1 MKKKVIYLA
10 ILNFNTV
17 TVNLHVIS
25 RIDQGK
31 ISKSIGDDSEDS
43 IVLEFMKQNG
53 YKESE
58 CHYLISES
66 PIPVFDEDEIIY
78 NE

>member
-1 MKKKVIYLA
+1 MKKIHLA

-17 TVNLHVIS
+17 TVNLHVIEKKEVK
-25 RIDQGK
+25 K
-31 ISKSIGDDSEDS
+31 ISTLIGDDSEDS

-58 CHYLISES
+58 CQYMISGDD
-66 PIPVFDEDEIIY
+66 IPVFSDDEIIF
-78 NE
+78 N

>member
-1 MKKKVIYLA
+1 
-10 ILNFNTV
+10 LNFNTV
-17 TVNLHVIS
+17 TVNLHAIS

-31 ISKSIGDDSEDS
+31 ISKLIGDDSEDS

-58 CHYLISES
+58 CQYMISGDD
-66 PIPVFDEDEIIY
+66 IPVFSDDEIIF
-78 NE
+78 N